1 MHMGNRI
8 RHFRRRA
15 GMTQKELGL
24 SVGFLPVSAD
34 VRIAQYESGSR
45 KPKAELLA
53 AIAHVLGVT
62 PAVLTVPDID
72 SSAELMQALFAL
84 EDRYGITIEEN
95 VAGTDF
101 RLDIPYPGFTP
112 LSLDL
117 SFWAE
122 QRRRL
127 EAGEITQ
134 EEYDD
139 WRYSFK

>member
-62 PAVLTVPDID
+62 PAALTVPDID

-95 VAGTDF
+95 AAGTNF
-101 RLDIPYPGFTP
+101 RLNIPYPGFTP

-127 EAGEITQ
+127 ESGEITR

-139 WRYSFK
+139 WRYNFK

>member
-8 RHFRRRA
+8 RFFRRRA

-24 SVGFLPVSAD
+24 NVGFLPVSAD

-53 AIAHVLGVT
+53 SIAKTLGVA
-62 PAVLTVPDID
+62 PAALTVPDID
-72 SSAELMQALFAL
+72 SSAGLMQALFAL
-84 EDRYGITIEEN
+84 EDQYGITIEEN
-95 VAGTDF
+95 AAGTDF
-101 RLDIPYPGFTP
+101 RLNIPYPGFTP
-112 LSLDL
+112 FGLDL

-122 QRRRL
+122 QRKRL
-127 EAGEITQ
+127 DLGEITQ

-139 WRYSFK
+139 WRYNFK

>member
-1 MHMGNRI
+1 
-8 RHFRRRA
+8 
-15 GMTQKELGL
+15 MTQKELGL

-53 AIAHVLGVT
+53 AIANTLGVT
-62 PAVLTVPDID
+62 PAALTVPDID
-72 SSAELMQALFAL
+72 SSAGLMQALFAL

-95 VAGTDF
+95 AAGTDF
-101 RLDIPYPGFTP
+101 RLNIPYPGFTP

-122 QRRRL
+122 LHRRL
-127 EAGEITQ
+127 ESGEITQ

-139 WRYSFK
+139 WRYNFK

>member
-8 RHFRRRA
+8 RFFRKRA
-15 GMTQKELGL
+15 GMTQKELGM

-45 KPKAELLA
+45 KPKVELLA
-53 AIAHVLGVT
+53 SIAQTLGVT
-62 PAVLTVPDID
+62 PAALTVPDID
-72 SSAELMQALFAL
+72 SSAGLMQALFAL

-95 VAGTDF
+95 AAGTDF
-101 RLDIPYPGFTP
+101 RLNIPYQGFTP
-112 LSLDL
+112 FALDL

-127 EAGEITQ
+127 DNGEITQ

-139 WRYSFK
+139 WRYNYK

>member
-1 MHMGNRI
+1 MHVGNRI
-8 RHFRRRA
+8 RFFRRRA

-45 KPKAELLA
+45 KPKEELLA

-62 PAVLTVPDID
+62 PAALTVPDID
-72 SSAELMQALFAL
+72 SSAGLMQALFAL
-84 EDRYGITIEEN
+84 EDRYGLTIEEN
-95 VAGTDF
+95 AASMDF
-101 RLDIPYPGFTP
+101 RLNIPYPGFTP

-122 QRRRL
+122 QHRRL
-127 EAGEITQ
+127 EVGEITQ
-134 EEYDD
+134 EEYND
-139 WRYSFK
+139 WRYNFK

>member
-1 MHMGNRI
+1 MGNRI
-8 RHFRRRA
+8 RFFRKRA

-53 AIAHVLGVT
+53 SIARNLGVS
-62 PAVLTVPDID
+62 PAALTVPDID
-72 SSAELMQALFAL
+72 STAGLIQALFAL
-84 EDRYGITIEEN
+84 EDQYGITIEEN
-95 VAGTDF
+95 AAGTDF
-101 RLDIPYPGFTP
+101 RLNVPYLGFTP
-112 LSLDL
+112 LGLDL

-127 EAGEITQ
+127 ESGEITQ

-139 WRYSFK
+139 WRYNYK

>member
-8 RHFRRRA
+8 RFFRKRA

-53 AIAHVLGVT
+53 SIARNLGVS
-62 PAVLTVPDID
+62 PAALTVPDID
-72 SSAELMQALFAL
+72 STAGLIQALFAL
-84 EDRYGITIEEN
+84 EDQYGITIEEN
-95 VAGTDF
+95 AAGTDF
-101 RLDIPYPGFTP
+101 RLNVPYLGFTP
-112 LSLDL
+112 LGLDL

-127 EAGEITQ
+127 ESGEITQ

-139 WRYSFK
+139 WRYNYK

>member
-8 RHFRRRA
+8 RFFRRRA

-45 KPKAELLA
+45 KPKAKLMVS
-53 AIAHVLGVT
+53 IAQTLGVA
-62 PAVLTVPDID
+62 PAALTVPDID
-72 SSAELMQALFAL
+72 SSAGLMQTLFAL
-84 EDRYGITIEEN
+84 EDQYGVTIEEN

-101 RLDIPYPGFTP
+101 RLNIPYLGFTP
-112 LSLDL
+112 LGLDL

-122 QRRRL
+122 QHRRL
-127 EAGEITQ
+127 KAGEITQ

-139 WRYSFK
+139 WRYNFK

>member
-8 RHFRRRA
+8 RFFRKRA
-15 GMTQKELGL
+15 GMTQKELGM

-53 AIAHVLGVT
+53 SIAKTLGVST
-62 PAVLTVPDID
+62 AALTVPDID
-72 SSAELMQALFAL
+72 STAGLIQALFAL
-84 EDRYGITIEEN
+84 EDQYGITIEEN
-95 VAGTDF
+95 AAGTDF
-101 RLDIPYPGFTP
+101 RLNVPYLGFTP
-112 LSLDL
+112 LGLDL

-127 EAGEITQ
+127 ESGEITQ

-139 WRYSFK
+139 WRYNYK

>member
-8 RHFRRRA
+8 RFFRRRA

-53 AIAHVLGVT
+53 SIAGVLGVS
-62 PAVLTVPDID
+62 PAALTVPDID
-72 SSAELMQALFAL
+72 SSMGLMQTLFAL
-84 EDRYGITIEEN
+84 EDQYGITIEEN
-95 VAGTDF
+95 AAGTEF
-101 RLDIPYPGFTP
+101 RLNIPYQGFTP
-112 LSLDL
+112 LGFDL
-117 SFWAE
+117 SFWSE

-127 EAGEITQ
+127 DSGEITQ
-134 EEYDD
+134 EDYDG
-139 WRYSFK
+139 WRYNYE

>member
-8 RHFRRRA
+8 RFFRKRA
-15 GMTQKELGL
+15 GMTQKELGM

-45 KPKAELLA
+45 KPKVELLA
-53 AIAHVLGVT
+53 SIAQTL
-62 PAVLTVPDID
+62 
-72 SSAELMQALFAL
+72 
-84 EDRYGITIEEN
+84 
-95 VAGTDF
+95 
-101 RLDIPYPGFTP
+101 GFTP
-112 LSLDL
+112 FALDL

-127 EAGEITQ
+127 DNGEITQ

-139 WRYSFK
+139 WRYNYK